1 MAEVVSLD
9 ERRGQAN
16 RTLRENCGK
25 RWAVLKK
32 ERDSW
37 LSTWREI
44 SDFLLPRR
52 GRFLAGKGKNGAEK
66 NGRIINSRGT
76 LALRTFKSGMMSGAT
91 SPARPWF
98 KLGVADH
105 ALMESAPVKLW
116 LDEVRRRMLAV
127 FSASNVYGALHQA
140 YEEVGAF
147 GTLCII
153 IEEDFEDV
161 VRATTLTAG
170 EYAIAENERGQ
181 VDTLYREA
189 PFTVRKLIERFG
201 KERCSIAVNQAWT
214 QQRFDDVINII
225 HAIEPN
231 PDMIEGRAGAKG
243 MPFRSVYYDPADED
257 PNRVLSFKGY
267 REFPALVARWDLTGP
282 EVYGRSPGMDALPD
296 VRQLQQM
303 EKRKAQGVD
312 KMVNPPMQG
321 PAALRN
327 EMVSLLPGAVTYV
340 SDTDPKGGLR
350 PVYEVNPRIG
360 ELSAEIEKV
369 ERRID
374 ETFFADL
381 FLMLDRLEGVQPR
394 NTFEIAERKEE
405 KMLVLGPAHERL
417 QGELYGP
424 LIDRAYAIME
434 RAGLIPEAPPELE
447 GQNIEVEY
455 ISVLAQAQKSV
466 GITGIERTAAF
477 VGNLAGSRPDVLDK
491 FDADQA
497 VDEYAEIMG
506 VSPKI
511 IVPDEQVD
519 RIRAA
524 RLDEKQRAEQMQAT
538 MAGVQAAKLL
548 SETPVGAGENALQ
561 RVIGA

>member
-1 MAEVVSLD
+1 MAEVVSLAD
-9 ERRGQAN
+9 RRAGTN
-16 RTLRENCGK
+16 RELRECVHK

-37 LSTWREI
+37 LLLWREI

-98 KLGVADH
+98 KLGVSDH
-105 ALMESAPVKLW
+105 ELMESAAVKLW

-127 FSASNVYGALHQA
+127 FSGSNVYHALHQG

-153 IEEDFEDV
+153 LEEDFEDV
-161 VRATTLTAG
+161 IRATALTAG
-170 EYAIAENERGQ
+170 EYAIAENPRGE
-181 VDTLYREA
+181 VDTLYREV
-189 PFTVRKLIERFG
+189 PMTIRKLVERFG
-201 KERCSIAVNQAWT
+201 EESCSTAVRQAWT
-214 QQRFDDVINII
+214 QKRYDDEITVV

-231 PDMIEGRAGAKG
+231 LDQQEGRSGWRG
-243 MPFRSVYYDPADED
+243 MAFRSVYYDPADED
-257 PNRVLSFKGY
+257 ASRVLGVRGY
-267 REFPALVARWDLTGP
+267 REFPALVARWDLTSP
-282 EVYGRSPGMDALPD
+282 EVYGRSIGMEMLPD
-296 VRQLQQM
+296 CRQLQQM

-340 SDTDPKGGLR
+340 SDTDPQKGLR
-350 PVYEVNPRIG
+350 PVYEVNPRIA

-374 ETFFADL
+374 ETAFADL

-417 QGELYGP
+417 QNELYGP
-424 LIDRAYAIME
+424 LIDRAFNIMD
-434 RAGLIPEAPPELE
+434 RAGLIPDAPPELE
-447 GQNIEVEY
+447 GRTIEVEY

-477 VGNLAGSRPDVLDK
+477 VGNLAGARPDVMDK

-524 RLDEKQRAEQMQAT
+524 RLEEKQAAQQMQAS

-548 SETPVGAGENALQ
+548 SETETGAGTNALQ
-561 RVIGA
+561 RMIGA